1 MSRLQDFFH
10 GDDTQFG
17 IFYPNDHIVAAF
29 PGIAEADHAIK
40 ELRNSG
46 LAEEDMIAATG
57 DEVVKFTEDHW
68 INDGLWG
75 QMMESLSRLIGT
87 EAVYADKDLAA
98 ARNGVAFIA
107 VHCPT
112 DKGKIDAWSVLA
124 PQHPLVARYY
134 RWDGIDHLVGEN

>member
-1 MSRLQDFFH
+1 MSRLSDFFH

-17 IFYPNDHIVAAF
+17 IFYPNHYIVAAF
-29 PGIAEADHAIK
+29 PSKLAADHAIS

-46 LAEEDMIAATG
+46 RAKEDVIAASG
-57 DEVVKFTEDHW
+57 DEVVQFAEDHW

-75 QMMESLSRLIGT
+75 KLMESVSRLIGT
-87 EAVYADKDLAA
+87 EAAYADKDLAA
-98 ARNGVAFIA
+98 ARAGTAFIA

-112 DKGKIDAWSVLA
+112 DKLKSDAWGVLA

-134 RWDGIDHLVGEN
+134 HWDGIDHLAGEN